1 MWVKAGSLALGAI
14 SLLGT
19 AFAVRQTH
27 TAAPVAADGP
37 RATFTRSGRDLAF
50 IQAIQG
56 AHESIYLRTSDLE
69 LVPFANELGQKAQA
83 KVSVR
88 VELPMT
94 IGRRSQD
101 LVNYL
106 MGASAV
112 VEVGSD
118 PWTSYQGA
126 YMKVDDKEF
135 YYSAAPIV
143 YSPQLPV
150 SFVHGRP

>member
-1 MWVKAGSLALGAI
+1 MWVKAGSLGLGLI
-14 SLLGT
+14 SLVGT
-19 AFAVRQTH
+19 AFAVRQTRS
-27 TAAPVAADGP
+27 TAPVAVEAP

-69 LVPFANELGQKAQA
+69 LIPFANELMQKAQT

-88 VELPMT
+88 VELPLS
-94 IGRRSQD
+94 IGPRSQE

-106 MGASAV
+106 MKASAV
-112 VEVGSD
+112 VEIGSD

-126 YMKVDDKEF
+126 YMKVDGNEF

-143 YSPQLPV
+143 YSPQVPV
-150 SFVHGRP
+150 AFVHGRP